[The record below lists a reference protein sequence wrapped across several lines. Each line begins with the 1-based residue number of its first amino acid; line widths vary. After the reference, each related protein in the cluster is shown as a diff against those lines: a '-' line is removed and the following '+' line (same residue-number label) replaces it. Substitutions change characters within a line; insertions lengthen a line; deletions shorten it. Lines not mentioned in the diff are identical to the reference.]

1 MTNPPEISDHFLD
14 AEQIFARKNPRLHK
28 IIPEFIFSYIKKI
41 VHQEEINGYIYRNRN
56 KSGLEFIDAILDEF
70 GVSSEIIIPPTNPTN
85 LTNPINLTTLTNL
98 TNLISQT
105 GRYIVASN
113 HPLGGMDGMALIK
126 EVGKARK
133 DIIFPVNDILT
144 EIPGLKP
151 LFIPINKH
159 GKNTE
164 NVDIIENT
172 FASGKVIL
180 YFPAGLV
187 SRKHKGGVIKDLEW
201 KKTFITKARK
211 YKRDIIPVYI
221 SGRNSNFFYTLADW
235 RQKLGIKSNIEML
248 FLVDEMVKQK
258 GKILTMIFGQPI
270 PYTTFDRSKTD
281 VQWAEF
287 VKNKVYDLAK
297 IDFSA
302 LAVKNLTAKT

>member
-14 AEQIFARKNPRLHK
+14 VEQLFARKNPRLHK
-28 IIPEFIFSYIKKI
+28 ILPKFIFSYIKKI
-41 VHQEEINGYIYRNRN
+41 VHQDEINGYIYRHRD
-56 KSGLEFIDAILDEF
+56 KFGLEFIDAMLDEF
-70 GVSSEIIIPPTNPTN
+70 GVNSEIIIPPTLSPSHPLA
-85 LTNPINLTTLTNL
+85 LTDPTTLITP
-98 TNLISQT
+98 T
-105 GRYIVASN
+105 GRYIIASN
-113 HPLGGMDGMALIK
+113 HPLGGMDGMALIR
-126 EVGKARK
+126 EVGKVRK
-133 DIIFPVNDILT
+133 DIVFPVNDILT

-164 NVDIIENT
+164 NIDIIENT

-211 YKRDIIPVYI
+211 YQRNIIPVFI
-221 SGRNSNFFYTLADW
+221 SGRNSNFFYNIAQW
-235 RQKLGIKSNIEML
+235 RQKLGIKANIEML

-258 GKILTMIFGQPI
+258 GKTITMKFGQPI

-287 VKNKVYDLAK
+287 VRKKVYSLQ
-297 IDFSA
+297 
-302 LAVKNLTAKT
+302 